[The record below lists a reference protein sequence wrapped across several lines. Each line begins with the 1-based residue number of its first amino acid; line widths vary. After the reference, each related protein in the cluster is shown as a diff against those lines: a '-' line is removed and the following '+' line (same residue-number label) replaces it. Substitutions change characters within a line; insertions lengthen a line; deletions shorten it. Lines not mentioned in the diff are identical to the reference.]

1 MVKFLEFLDR
11 HTARHL
17 FRSTSVFFTRLNRNY
32 VRTLPPLVTIAMY
45 GSTFT
50 QWGRSGIY
58 TNVTYELS
66 RVLYN
71 DSQCE

>member
-1 MVKFLEFLDR
+1 MVKLLEFLDR

-17 FRSTSVFFTRLNRNY
+17 FTRLNRNY
-32 VRTLPPLVTIAMY
+32 VRTLPQLVTMAMY

-71 DSQCE
+71 PSVQCE